1 MDPAAALAAW
11 HAQIRAAGY
20 AETHTP
26 AAPTDN
32 QAEQRPPRRQ
42 RR

>member
-11 HAQIRAAGY
+11 QAQLRVAGY

-26 AAPTDN
+26 AAPADN
-32 QAEQRPPRRQ
+32 QAEQRPPRRP

>member
-1 MDPAAALAAW
+1 MDPTAALAAW
-11 HAQIRAAGY
+11 QAQLRAAGY

-32 QAEQRPPRRQ
+32 HAEQRPPRRQ